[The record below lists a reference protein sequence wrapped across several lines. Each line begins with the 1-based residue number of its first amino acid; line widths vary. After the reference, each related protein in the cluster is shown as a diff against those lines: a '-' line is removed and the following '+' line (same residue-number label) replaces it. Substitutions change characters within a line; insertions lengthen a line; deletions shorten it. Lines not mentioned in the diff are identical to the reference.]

1 MPISF
6 EIIEYESVDSTNN
19 ELKKLANQ
27 SLAYDGLCIWTPNQT
42 LGRGQ
47 RNNIWETKANQNL
60 TFSFYASPK
69 YIIPQESF
77 LLVRAISIGVML
89 YLESH
94 ISNHD
99 VSIKWPND
107 LIIGHKKVAGILI
120 ENTFSGH
127 ELKSIIGIGINLNQL
142 SFNSENAGSLT
153 FFSGEQYTIRAE
165 LNHCL
170 FYISKALKTLK
181 TNRTAIEKMY
191 DSGLFKKNE
200 LCEFEAHNQKLMG
213 QIVGTD
219 EFGRLQV
226 ETNGSVHH
234 YLNGEIKMIY

>member
-6 EIIEYESVDSTNN
+6 EIIEYESIDSTNN
-19 ELKKLANQ
+19 ELKKLASQ
-27 SLAYDGLCIWTPNQT
+27 SLAYDGLCIWTPIQT
-42 LGRGQ
+42 FGRGQ
-47 RNNIWETKANQNL
+47 RSNEWQSDANQNL

-77 LLVRAISIGVML
+77 LLVQAISIGVLL

-107 LIIGHKKVAGILI
+107 LIIGRKKVAGILI

-127 ELKSIIGIGINLNQL
+127 ELKSIIGIGINLNQH
-142 SFNSENAGSLT
+142 SFSSENAGSLSS
-153 FFSGEQYTIRAE
+153 FNGIQYSIRAE
-165 LNHCL
+165 LDHCL

-181 TNRTAIEKMY
+181 TNRSAIEKMY
-191 DSGLFKKNE
+191 GSSLFKKNE
-200 LCEFEAHNQKLMG
+200 LCEFEAHNQKFMG
-213 QIVGTD
+213 QVVGTD

-226 ETNGSVHH
+226 ETNGTVHH